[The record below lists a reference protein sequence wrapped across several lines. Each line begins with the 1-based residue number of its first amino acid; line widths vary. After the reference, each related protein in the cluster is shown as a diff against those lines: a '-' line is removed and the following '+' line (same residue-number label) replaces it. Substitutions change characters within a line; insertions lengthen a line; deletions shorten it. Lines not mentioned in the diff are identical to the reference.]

1 MHSKLHVGP
10 ISWHLGIKPVDEL
23 ITGYKHNK
31 EAARQGNLATVNRKI
46 PPPNLTERRTVYHEV
61 ISSDDNCC

>member
-46 PPPNLTERRTVYHEV
+46 PPQSYRKTHSIP
-61 ISSDDNCC
+61 

>member
-10 ISWHLGIKPVDEL
+10 ISWHLGIKPVYEL

-31 EAARQGNLATVNRKI
+31 DAARQGNLATVNRK
-46 PPPNLTERRTVYHEV
+46 PPPPQSYRKTHS
-61 ISSDDNCC
+61 IP

>member
-31 EAARQGNLATVNRKI
+31 EAARQGNLATVNCKI
-46 PPPNLTERRTVYHEV
+46 PPPPQSYRKTHSIPWGY
-61 ISSDDNCC
+61 

>member
-10 ISWHLGIKPVDEL
+10 ISWHLGIKPVYEL

-31 EAARQGNLATVNRKI
+31 DAARQGNLATVNRK
-46 PPPNLTERRTVYHEV
+46 PTPPNLTERRTVYHEV

>member
-10 ISWHLGIKPVDEL
+10 ISWHLGIKPVYEL

-31 EAARQGNLATVNRKI
+31 DAARQGNLATVNRK